1 MEKKFTL
8 QQILAFT
15 GGLLGLLAGLVIGLR
30 RFGVYILFP
39 DPAFGSQPQ
48 SGDALAGQIAF
59 LLVFTLPFVLSLI
72 VLRSRRVSLQAVVW
86 IGAGLLALV
95 GTIASFSAITRV
107 LLPLPG
113 ILLLIGGG
121 MAFTRPEVKR
131 AVLVIAMAL
140 VLVVAGGA
148 SFLNLFTEENPV
160 CWSLVRNETGADV
173 WVRNPQGVVPL
184 SAPAAPVD
192 PDVPVE
198 PGLGDITSYSCVSDV
213 INLREAWTG
222 LGIWA
227 AALAGLF
234 VLSRRSEFE

>member
-1 MEKKFTL
+1 MKKTYTP
-8 QQILAFT
+8 QQIIVFT

-30 RFGVYILFP
+30 RFSVYILFP
-39 DPAFGSQPQ
+39 DPASGLQPP

-59 LLVFTLPFVLSLI
+59 LLVFTLPFVLSLL
-72 VLRSRRVSLQAVVW
+72 VLRSRRISLQAAIW

-95 GTIASFSAITRV
+95 GTVASFSAITRV

-113 ILLLIGGG
+113 LLLLIGGG
-121 MAFTRPEVKR
+121 MAFTRPEVER
-131 AVLVIAMAL
+131 VVLVIAVAL

-148 SFLNLFTEENPV
+148 SFLSLFTEEIPV

-173 WVRNPQGVVPL
+173 WVRNPEGVVPL
-184 SAPAAPVD
+184 SAPAVPVD
-192 PDVPVE
+192 PDEPVE
-198 PGLGDITSYSCVSDV
+198 PGLGDITSYSCASDV
-213 INLREAWTG
+213 ISLREGWTG